1 MKRLILNVK
10 LSISSFS
17 AFSPSIQRDDYD
29 IIMIKR
35 LVVTFRDFLSMKNNL
50 ENKF

>member
-1 MKRLILNVK
+1 MKGLILNVK

-17 AFSPSIQRDDYD
+17 AFPPSIQRDDYD

-50 ENKF
+50 ENNF